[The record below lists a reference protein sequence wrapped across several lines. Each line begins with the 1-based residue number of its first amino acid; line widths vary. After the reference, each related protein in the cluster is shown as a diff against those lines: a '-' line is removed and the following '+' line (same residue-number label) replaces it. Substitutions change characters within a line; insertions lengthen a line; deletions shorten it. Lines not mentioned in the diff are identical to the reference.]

1 MPDGTDHT
9 PEPGRAPYG
18 THPGLREPGRA
29 PYGSPEPGGALRGKV
44 AVVTGAGP
52 GLGRTLARLMAAEGA
67 RVVVAA
73 RTAATVE
80 KIAAEIPGTLAVP
93 ADVTSARDMEALAA
107 TVTDR
112 LGGPD
117 ILVNAAFPGTHR
129 KNVLEMTPDDL
140 ASWRTAVDIGGYGT
154 LLACR
159 FLAPPMVER
168 GEGAIVNVTSMSSR
182 KGYAGRSDFAAGK
195 AAAHLLSHC
204 LADELGP
211 YGVRVNC
218 VAPGWIASEVLDDW
232 MRTRAAAE
240 GVAYEDILARDLS
253 AMALR
258 RIATEEDVARAI
270 VFLASD
276 RARSITGATL
286 DVNAGQLFT

>member
-1 MPDGTDHT
+1 MLLDD
-9 PEPGRAPYG
+9 
-18 THPGLREPGRA
+18 
-29 PYGSPEPGGALRGKV
+29 KV

-52 GLGRTLARLMAAEGA
+52 GLGRTLARLLGEEGA

-80 KIAAEIPGTLAVP
+80 RIAAEVPGALAVP
-93 ADVTSARDMEALAA
+93 ADVTRTKDVRRLAG
-107 TVTDR
+107 TVIDR
-112 LGGPD
+112 FGRVD
-117 ILVNAAFPGTHR
+117 VLVNAAFPGSHR
-129 KNVLEMTPDDL
+129 RNVLDMSDDDL
-140 ASWRTAVDIGGYGT
+140 EAWRAAVETGGYGT

-159 FLAPPMVER
+159 FIAPHMVAQ
-168 GEGAIVNVTSMSSR
+168 GSGSIVNITSMSSR
-182 KGYAGRSDFAAGK
+182 TGYAGRSDYAAGK

-218 VAPGWIASEVLDDW
+218 VAPGWIASDVLDDW

-240 GVAYEDILARDLS
+240 GVPFEEILARDVS

-258 RIATEEDVARAI
+258 RIATEEDVARA
-270 VFLASD
+270 VLYLASD
-276 RARSITGATL
+276 HAKALTGATI
-286 DVNAGQLFT
+286 DVNGGQLFT